1 LTAGQGAARLNGWL
15 RRIPVGPL
23 YAVLLL
29 PAAWWIWRGVTG
41 RLGADPVRA
50 LEQELGLFA
59 LQLLIAAL
67 CVTPL
72 REITGVSLLR
82 FRRCLGLSAFWYA
95 CLHLAAWL
103 SLDRQFDWAR
113 ILEDLTKRPYV
124 ILGMTAFVLLIPL
137 AATSSNAAIRR
148 LGPLRWRAL
157 HRLAYPATLFAA
169 IHFIWLV
176 KAWPL
181 EPLAYGAGVLALLA
195 WRLRGRMARRGSVG
209 A

>member
-1 LTAGQGAARLNGWL
+1 MIAAINGWL
-15 RRIPVGPL
+15 RRIPVGPF
-23 YAVLLL
+23 YALLL
-29 PAAWWIWRGVTG
+29 IPGAWWFWRGVTG

-82 FRRCLGLSAFWYA
+82 FRRCIGLSAFWYA
-95 CLHLAAWL
+95 CFHLAAWL
-103 SLDRQFDWAR
+103 SLDRQFDWTR

-124 ILGMTAFVLLIPL
+124 ILGMAAFLMLIPL
-137 AATSSNAAIRR
+137 AATSSNWAIRQ
-148 LGPLRWRAL
+148 LGGLRWRRL
-157 HRLAYPATLFAA
+157 HRLAYLATALAA
-169 IHFIWLV
+169 LHFIWLV
-176 KAWPL
+176 KAWPF
-181 EPLAYGAGVLALLA
+181 EPLAYGAGVLALLG
-195 WRLRGRMARRGSVG
+195 WRLRGWAGRGARAR

>member
-1 LTAGQGAARLNGWL
+1 MIAKLNGWL
-15 RRIPVGPL
+15 RRVPTGPL
-23 YAVLLL
+23 YAILLI
-29 PAAWWIWRGVTG
+29 PGAWWFWRAVTG

-72 REITGVSLLR
+72 REITGLSLAR
-82 FRRCLGLSAFWYA
+82 FRRCIGLSAFWYA
-95 CLHLAAWL
+95 CCHLAAWL
-103 SLDRQFDWAR
+103 ALDRQFDWTR

-124 ILGMTAFVLLIPL
+124 ILGMAAFLTLIPL
-137 AATSSNAAIRR
+137 AATSWDGAIRR
-148 LGPLRWRAL
+148 LGGRRWRRL
-157 HRLAYPATLFAA
+157 HRLAYAATALAA

-176 KAWPL
+176 KAWPF
-181 EPLAYGAGVLALLA
+181 EPLAYGAGVLALLG
-195 WRLRGRMARRGSVG
+195 WRLRGLVRRAGHVG